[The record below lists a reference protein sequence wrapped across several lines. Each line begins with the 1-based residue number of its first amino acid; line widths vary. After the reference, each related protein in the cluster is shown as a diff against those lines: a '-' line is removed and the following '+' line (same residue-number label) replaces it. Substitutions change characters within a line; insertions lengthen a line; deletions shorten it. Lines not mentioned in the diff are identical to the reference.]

1 MIFHRKYNITHLS
14 WCHLYV
20 LSYKCLDFFG
30 NLNIPVRNVLVFMLV
45 LDRGTTTLVLFVIE
59 SLRIITPNDDFCMND
74 DFLNNDYVYFK
85 KCQVRP

>member
-1 MIFHRKYNITHLS
+1 M
-14 WCHLYV
+14 
-20 LSYKCLDFFG
+20 CLKEQ
-30 NLNIPVRNVLVFMLV
+30 N
-45 LDRGTTTLVLFVIE
+45 RGTTTLVLFVIE